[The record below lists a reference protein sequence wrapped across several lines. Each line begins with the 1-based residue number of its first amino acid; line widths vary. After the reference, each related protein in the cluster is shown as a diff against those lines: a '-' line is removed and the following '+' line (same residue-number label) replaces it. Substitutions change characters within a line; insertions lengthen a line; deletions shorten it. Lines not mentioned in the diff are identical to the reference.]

1 MTLYEIAWIGLCL
14 LIFMCVMPIPKEYD
28 ILYRI
33 FKGREDNREDREMA
47 INEFLKSLDNIS
59 MKAKA
64 KDSAPEFYDVLQ
76 DMKQGKNPTED
87 LLDKTTQKNIFII
100 LSDEGE
106 VPEEIIEKKLKQ
118 ILEHDPTIHT
128 LNNPERPNDKWFV
141 IIP

>member
-14 LIFMCVMPIPKEYD
+14 LILMHGMPIPKEYD

-33 FKGREDNREDREMA
+33 LKGSNREDKEMA
-47 INEFLKSLDNIS
+47 NNKFLKSLDNIS

-76 DMKQGKNPTED
+76 DLKQGKNSTED

-118 ILEHDPTIHT
+118 ILEHDPTIYT

-141 IIP
+141 ITP

>member
-1 MTLYEIAWIGLCL
+1 
-14 LIFMCVMPIPKEYD
+14 MPIPKEYD

-33 FKGREDNREDREMA
+33 FKGDNREDKGMA
-47 INEFLKSLDNIS
+47 NNKFLESLNGIS
-59 MKAKA
+59 MKANS

-76 DMKQGKNPTED
+76 DLKQGKNPTED

-118 ILEHDPTIHT
+118 ILEHDPIIYT
-128 LNNPERPNDKWFV
+128 LNNPERPNDKWF
-141 IIP
+141 IITS

>member
-14 LIFMCVMPIPKEYD
+14 LILMHGMPIPKEYD

-33 FKGREDNREDREMA
+33 IKGDNREDREMA
-47 INEFLKSLDNIS
+47 NNKFLKSLDNIS

-76 DMKQGKNPTED
+76 DLKQGKNPTED

-118 ILEHDPTIHT
+118 ILEHDPTIYT

-141 IIP
+141 ITP

>member
-1 MTLYEIAWIGLCL
+1 MIGWIIIIIGFL
-14 LIFMCVMPIPKEYD
+14 LIFYF
-28 ILYRI
+28 ILTA
-33 FKGREDNREDREMA
+33 DNEMSEEKLN
-47 INEFLKSLDNIS
+47 NEFAKVLDIISKNQNLKP
-59 MKAKA
+59 KQ

-76 DMKQGKNPTED
+76 DLKQGKNPTED

-118 ILEHDPTIHT
+118 ILDHDPTIYT

-141 IIP
+141 ITP